1 MEYLSKALEEKIMKA
16 LQATKNGPPI
26 EVLKVCEVE
35 IPQPGHGQVLIRVAA
50 ASLNFNDI
58 DRCYGRRISVPLTP
72 PFTLGMD
79 VCGVVTQVGA
89 GAEDWQG
96 KRVVALTMMATGG
109 LAEYAVASADAVFDA
124 PATMTDAEAAAFI
137 IPFQTAYLALVRRA
151 KMLKGETLLIHSGAS
166 SVGAAAIQLG
176 LASGLSVFTTVSTE
190 EKAAYCRELGAHLVI
205 NHRTDQ
211 FDSVVLAETSHGGA
225 DVILDLAGGD
235 FVEPSWKCIAREGRY
250 VAAGFADDAENGFSG
265 QALRPLCSANFS
277 VMGVMLS
284 WVSSVPPAIREF
296 GYNMFT
302 RDVGDEVH
310 NALVALAA
318 DNKIH
323 SVLSRTVTLD
333 KAAGALTEQEERKTM
348 GRTVVLLSKL
358 FS

>member
-1 MEYLSKALEEKIMKA
+1 MKA
-16 LQATKNGPPI
+16 LQATKNGSPA
-26 EVLKVCEVE
+26 EVLQVCEVE
-35 IPQPGHGQVLIRVAA
+35 IPQPGPGQVLIKVAA

-79 VCGVVTQVGA
+79 VCGTVTQAGA
-89 GAEDWQG
+89 GAESWQG

-109 LAEYAVASADAVFDA
+109 LAEYALASADAVFDA

-151 KMLKGETLLIHSGAS
+151 KILSGETLLVHSGAS
-166 SVGAAAIQLG
+166 SVGAAAIQIG
-176 LASGLSVFTTVSTE
+176 LAFGLKVIATVGSD
-190 EKAAYCRELGAHLVI
+190 KKVAYCRDLGAHVVI

-211 FDSVVLAETSHGGA
+211 FDKVVLAETSHGGA
-225 DVILDLAGGD
+225 DVILDLAAGE

-277 VMGVMLS
+277 VLGVMLS
-284 WVSSVPPAIREF
+284 WVSAVPPEIREF
-296 GYNMFT
+296 GFNMFT

-318 DNKIH
+318 DKKIH

-333 KAAGALTEQEERKTM
+333 QAANALTQQEQRKTT
-348 GRTVVLLSKL
+348 GRTVVLLN
-358 FS
+358 